1 MPRKTF
7 SLFDVGRGSWIV
19 GRLFPLFPFPF
30 SLLLCA
36 AGVLAGIVSSAAVA
50 ADRASDYPNKPIRF
64 LLGQATGGGQD
75 IISRALAQRLTETL
89 GQSVIV
95 DNRPGASGTLATAL
109 AVKAAP
115 DGYTALI
122 VSSTFAINP
131 TLYKNLPFDQKKDLQ
146 PVTQIASAAFILLV
160 HPSLPVGSVK
170 ELIAHA
176 KEKPGQLNYASGG
189 IGNSGHLAAALFCS
203 LAGVQLTHIPYK
215 GTGLAMPDLL
225 AGRVQILFNS
235 MIQGQ
240 PYARRRQL
248 NALAVTTA
256 KRSALMPELPTVAEA
271 GVPGYEFLSW
281 YGLMVPTGTP
291 KSIITKLNGEIART
305 LSLPDFKAQLVKDGS
320 EAVGSTPEQFGAFLA
335 AEMSK
340 WAGIVRSS
348 GMRVE

>member
-1 MPRKTF
+1 MF
-7 SLFDVGRGSWIV
+7 HQS
-19 GRLFPLFPFPF
+19 RLPG
-30 SLLLCA
+30 LLKSCTTGALVCA
-36 AGVLAGIVSSAAVA
+36 ISAAAVA
-50 ADRASDYPNKPIRF
+50 ADRASDASYPSKPIRF

-75 IISRALAQRLTETL
+75 LISRALAQKLTETL

-95 DNRPGASGTLATAL
+95 DNRPGAGGTLATAL
-109 AVKAAP
+109 AVKATP

-160 HPSLPVGSVK
+160 HPSVPVGSVK
-170 ELIAHA
+170 ELIAYA

-189 IGNSGHLAAALFCS
+189 IGNSGHLAGALFSS

-256 KRSALMPELPTVAEA
+256 KRSALFPELPTIAEA
-271 GVPGYEFLSW
+271 GLPGYEFMSW

-291 KSIITKLNGEIART
+291 RPLIARLNGEIVRT
-305 LSLPDFKAQLVKDGS
+305 LAAPDFKLQLAKDGS
-320 EAVGSTPEQFGAFLA
+320 EAVGSTPEQFAAFLA
-335 AEMSK
+335 AEMAK
-340 WAGIVRSS
+340 WAEIVRSS
-348 GMRVE
+348 GMKVE

>member
-1 MPRKTF
+1 MPRKTL
-7 SLFDVGRGSWIV
+7 SLRRGSWIV
-19 GRLFPLFPFPF
+19 GRFFSLSPFPF
-30 SLLLCA
+30 SLLSCA
-36 AGVLAGIVSSAAVA
+36 AFLLTGIVATGAVA
-50 ADRASDYPNKPIRF
+50 ADRTPDYPNKPVRF

-75 IISRALAQRLTETL
+75 IISRALAQKLTETL

-95 DNRPGASGTLATAL
+95 DNRPGASGNLAA
-109 AVKAAP
+109 AVAAKSAP

-122 VSSTFAINP
+122 VSSTFAINA
-131 TLYKNLPFDQKKDLQ
+131 TLYKDLPFDQKKDLQ

-160 HPSLPVGSVK
+160 NPSLPIDSVK
-170 ELIAHA
+170 TLIAYA
-176 KEKPGQLNYASGG
+176 KEKPRELNYASGG

-240 PYARRRQL
+240 PYARRKQL
-248 NALAVTTA
+248 NALAVTTV

-271 GVPGYEFLSW
+271 GVPGYEFQSW

-291 KSIITKLNGEIART
+291 RPLIAKLNAEVVRALT
-305 LSLPDFKAQLVKDGS
+305 LPDFKLQLAKDGS
-320 EAVGSTPEQFGAFLA
+320 EAVGSTPEQFRAFLA
-335 AEMSK
+335 AETAK
-340 WAGIVRSS
+340 WAEIVRTS
-348 GMRVE
+348 GMKVE

>member
-1 MPRKTF
+1 MFR
-7 SLFDVGRGSWIV
+7 
-19 GRLFPLFPFPF
+19 RLLKFCTTGALV
-30 SLLLCA
+30 CA
-36 AGVLAGIVSSAAVA
+36 ISAAADA
-50 ADRASDYPNKPIRF
+50 ADRASVAIYPNKPIRF

-75 IISRALAQRLTETL
+75 LISRALAQKLTETL

-95 DNRPGASGTLATAL
+95 DNRPGAGGTLATAL

-146 PVTQIASAAFILLV
+146 PVTLIASTPFILLV
-160 HPSLPVGSVK
+160 HPSLPFGSVK
-170 ELIAHA
+170 ELIAYA

-189 IGNSGHLAAALFCS
+189 IGNSGHLAGALFSS

-256 KRSALMPELPTVAEA
+256 KRSALMPELPTIAEA
-271 GVPGYEFLSW
+271 GLPGYEFLSW
-281 YGLMVPTGTP
+281 YGLMVPAGTP
-291 KSIITKLNGEIART
+291 QAIITKLNGETVRA
-305 LSLPDFKAQLVKDGS
+305 LSLPDFKAQLAKDGS
-320 EAVGSTPEQFGAFLA
+320 EAVGSTPGEFAAFLA
-335 AEMSK
+335 AEMAK
-340 WAGIVRSS
+340 WAGIVRAS
-348 GMRVE
+348 GMKVE